1 MVKML
6 AQKVGG
12 LRNLLQNKIAHEVL
26 AYYNNDPHAQPPD
39 LLPIYAEC
47 MTMEFGALADLA
59 GVQATL
65 QALSIWTS
73 TAVHHGGDPA
83 LRRERVYQQVER
95 QMAFFGTLF
104 PGIVNAL
111 PEDSDEE

>member
-6 AQKVGG
+6 AQKISG
-12 LRNLLQNKIAHEVL
+12 LGNLLRNKIAHEVI
-26 AYYNNDPHAQPPD
+26 AYYNNEPHNEPPD

-47 MTMEFGALADLA
+47 MLMEFGGLAGLDGVRETMQALA
-59 GVQATL
+59 V
-65 QALSIWTS
+65 WTS
-73 TAVHHGGDPA
+73 TAVHHADPNSK
-83 LRRERVYQQVER
+83 RECVYQQVER